1 MSVSVGNPIG
11 DLTWDSQSPLLDQ
24 QVALQSN
31 VISAARIT
39 AMIYMKGG
47 GMIGRKEQRKGGE
60 HGESDFEL

>member
-39 AMIYMKGG
+39 AMIYMNVGWYDWSKGT
-47 GMIGRKEQRKGGE
+47 KEGWRAW
-60 HGESDFEL
+60 